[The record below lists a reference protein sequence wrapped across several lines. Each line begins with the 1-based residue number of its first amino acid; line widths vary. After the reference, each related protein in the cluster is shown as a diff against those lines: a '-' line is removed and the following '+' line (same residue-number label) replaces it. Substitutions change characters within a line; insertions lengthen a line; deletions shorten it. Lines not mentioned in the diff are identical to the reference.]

1 MVMSYADGDIGIGF
15 FCKVAL
21 KRKRKICAII
31 GSSRGNKNWNG
42 GKKMASVYSV
52 PELEKESANGIQQ
65 VSLVTEAFTNR
76 RVFLFGE
83 IDEALVYS
91 FTMQM
96 LSLMEDEQSEINI
109 YINSPGGEVN
119 SGLAIYDLIQSCK
132 APINMYC
139 IGMAASMGA
148 LIFAGGQK
156 GRRYILPH
164 SKVMIH
170 EPLIPNG
177 VGGSASSIKST
188 AVFILQMRKLLNG
201 ILAVHSGKTLEEINR
216 ATDHDNFMTAK
227 EAIAFG
233 LCDKVVTSII

>member
-1 MVMSYADGDIGIGF
+1 
-15 FCKVAL
+15 
-21 KRKRKICAII
+21 
-31 GSSRGNKNWNG
+31 
-42 GKKMASVYSV
+42 MANNYSI
-52 PELEKESANGIQQ
+52 PALEKESANGIQQ
-65 VSLVTEAFTNR
+65 VSLITDAFTNR
-76 RVFLFGE
+76 RLFLFGE
-83 IDEALVYS
+83 IDQNLVFS

-156 GRRYILPH
+156 GRRFILPH

-188 AVFILQMRKLLNG
+188 ADSILQTRALLNG
-201 ILAVHSGKTLEEINR
+201 ILAEHSGKTLDEINK
-216 ATDHDNFMTAK
+216 ATDHDNFMTAE
-227 EAIAFG
+227 EAIEFG
-233 LCDKVVTSII
+233 LCDEVVSRIA